1 MKVAEALARV
11 VTQPRLILLIV
22 AMLVL
27 AGLGSLSGM
36 ARQEDPAFPD
46 RVGLITVIYP
56 GATAETLER
65 LILEPLQE
73 EIAQV
78 EEIQEYNATARTGV
92 ALVNLSLQDAL
103 YDTDTG
109 WERVRIAMQRAQ
121 TEFPAGVLEMTLED
135 RLIGLPAV
143 VLAIAGSSSVVEMS
157 LAAEQLKRDLM
168 DLPGLSR
175 IELEGETSEQINI
188 ALHDAELVRLGIT
201 PNQLAQYI
209 VQRNQVSPGG
219 FIVVGDRRLNLLS
232 NNEFLDINAI
242 RSTQIPLPQGG
253 SVPLSAVA
261 EVWRSAT
268 EPPEPATFQD
278 GEQVVAL
285 ELFTI
290 KNQVDALQFG
300 DAVRARVATLHDE
313 YAPLEIREL
322 FFQPDQVADRLDNLM
337 GSLMLSMIIITVIL
351 FLGMGWRMGVT
362 VAGMLP
368 VVTLISL
375 GIYDMGGG
383 VLHQIAVIGA
393 VISLG
398 ILIDNAIVMVENIQ
412 HRLNQGATRQ
422 EAMLSSIAELA
433 GPLGASTGTT
443 LAAFTPLLLSSG
455 GTADFTRGIP
465 VMIMLTLTVSFFL
478 AVTLAPLASA
488 WFLKPATAKRSVW
501 IDRLGS
507 SAASLTRRA
516 PKSVILG
523 GTLLAMGSMALF
535 PYLNFQFFPNA
546 DRPQVVVEMFLPEGS
561 DIRQTHLLSQELE
574 GALRQQPG
582 VKTIHRFVGAT
593 GPGFYYNL
601 PNATQAPNRA
611 RLVVNMEALEQTAGL
626 MDWVRDFTARNHP
639 EYDIIAGTLA
649 QGPPRAAPVEI
660 RVFNADDEQRLAAAE
675 QVFQLLKNVPGA
687 VDVRHDIDTG
697 VPLLRLQV
705 DDASAQR
712 YGLSRADVA
721 QTLFARSFGQPIEQ
735 YRQELDPL
743 PIVLRSNQGA
753 QLDVEG
759 LLSSYVFNAA
769 GQAIPLSLIA
779 QTEADWQV
787 ASINHRN
794 GVRVLSITSGLADG
808 YSFSQIL
815 DVLNQRMAEEP
826 LPTGTRLEFGGD
838 QESSGEAN
846 SAILATAPIGI
857 LLLLFFLLLQFNSY
871 KRVGIILLTVPL
883 AAAGIFPG
891 LVLTDS
897 PFGFQ
902 PLLGIIALVGIVV
915 NNAIVLVDRMDQSMN
930 EGATVNDAVDE
941 AVRRR
946 TRPILLTTAT
956 TVTGLLPLAFS
967 SSTLW
972 PPMAWAIISGLL
984 ASTVLTL
991 LVVPAVCRLT
1001 LRPKQVT
1008 GHPSNSTASAAA

>member
-1 MKVAEALARV
+1 MKVAETLARV

-78 EEIQEYNATARTGV
+78 EEVEEYNATARTGV

-121 TEFPAGVLEMTLED
+121 TEFPDGVLEMTLED

-337 GSLMLSMIIITVIL
+337 GSLMLSMIIITAIL

-412 HRLNQGATRQ
+412 HRLNQGASRQ

-488 WFLKPATAKRSVW
+488 WFLKPATAKRSAW

-582 VKTIHRFVGAT
+582 VETIHRFVGAT

-626 MDWVRDFTARNHP
+626 MAWVRDFVARNHP

-660 RVFNADDEQRLAAAE
+660 RVFHADDESRLAAAE

-743 PIVLRSNQGA
+743 PIVLRSNQGT

>member
-201 PNQLAQYI
+201 PNQLAQFI

-300 DAVRARVATLHDE
+300 EAVRARVATLHDE

-337 GSLMLSMIIITVIL
+337 GSLMLSMIIITAIL

-412 HRLNQGATRQ
+412 HRLNQGASRQ

-743 PIVLRSNQGA
+743 PIVLRSNQGT

-759 LLSSYVFNAA
+759 LLSSYVFNAE

-815 DVLNQRMAEEP
+815 DMLNQRMADEP
-826 LPTGTRLEFGGD
+826 LPAGTRLEFGGD

-915 NNAIVLVDRMDQSMN
+915 NNAIVLIDRMDQSMN

>member
-1 MKVAEALARV
+1 MNVAQTLARV

-27 AGLGSLSGM
+27 AGVGSLSGM

-46 RVGLITVIYP
+46 RVGLITVLYP
-56 GATAETLER
+56 GATAETMER

-78 EEIQEYNATARTGV
+78 EEVQEYDATARTGV
-92 ALVNLSLQDAL
+92 ALVNLSLQDNL

-109 WERVRIAMQRAQ
+109 WERVRIAMERAQ
-121 TEFPAGVLEMTLED
+121 NEFPDGVLEMTLED

-143 VLAIAGSSSVVEMS
+143 VLSVAGSASVVEMS

-175 IELEGETSEQINI
+175 IELEGETREQINI
-188 ALHDAELVRLGIT
+188 ALHDAELVRLGVT

-232 NNEFLDINAI
+232 NNEFLDIDAI
-242 RSTQIPLPQGG
+242 RATQIPLSGGG

-290 KNQVDALQFG
+290 KNEVDALQFG
-300 DAVRARVATLHDE
+300 EAVRARVAALQPQ

-322 FFQPDQVADRLDNLM
+322 FFQPDQVADRLDNLL
-337 GSLMLSMIIITVIL
+337 GSLMFSMVIITVIL

-368 VVTLISL
+368 VVTLLSL

-412 HRLNQGATRQ
+412 HRLNEGATRQ
-422 EAMLSSIAELA
+422 QAMLSSIGELA

-488 WFLKPATAKRSVW
+488 WFLKPAPVMRSAW
-501 IDRLGS
+501 IDRMGN
-507 SAASLTRRA
+507 SAARLTRWA

-523 GTLLAMGSMALF
+523 GTLLALGSMALF

-546 DRPQVVVEMFLPEGS
+546 DRPQVVIEMFLPEGS
-561 DIRQTHLLSQELE
+561 DIRQTHLLSQDLE
-574 GALRQQPG
+574 QALRQQAG
-582 VKTIHRFVGAT
+582 VTSIHRFVGAT

-611 RLVVNMEALEQTAGL
+611 RLVVNMQALEQTAGL
-626 MDWVRDFTARNHP
+626 MSWVRDYTASNHP

-675 QVFQLLKNVPGA
+675 HIFRLLKGVPGA

-735 YRQELDPL
+735 YRQERDPL
-743 PIVLRSNQGA
+743 PIVLRSDDGT
-753 QLDVEG
+753 QLEVES
-759 LLSSYVFNAA
+759 LLSSYLFNAN
-769 GQAIPLSLIA
+769 GDAIPLSLIA

-815 DVLNQRMAEEP
+815 DVLNQRLADEP
-826 LPTGTRLEFGGD
+826 LPPGTRLEYGGD

-846 SAILATAPIGI
+846 SAILATAPVGI

-930 EGATVNDAVDE
+930 AGANINDAVDE
-941 AVRRR
+941 AVQRR

-1001 LRPKQVT
+1001 LRPKPVVEPE
-1008 GHPSNSTASAAA
+1008 GLPATA

>member
-1 MKVAEALARV
+1 MNFGSAIARV
-11 VTQPRLILLIV
+11 VTQPRLVLLIV
-22 AMLVL
+22 AMLTLV
-27 AGLGSLSGM
+27 GVGSLSGM

-46 RVGLITVIYP
+46 RGGLITVLYP
-56 GATAETLER
+56 GATAETMER
-65 LILEPLQE
+65 LILEPLQD
-73 EIAQV
+73 EISQV
-78 EEIQEYNATARTGV
+78 EEVQEYQATARTGV
-92 ALVNLSLQDAL
+92 ALVNVNLLDNL

-109 WERVRIAMQRAQ
+109 WDRVRIAMERAE
-121 TEFPAGVLEMTLED
+121 TEFPAGVQEMTLDD
-135 RLIGLPAV
+135 RLTGLPAV
-143 VLAIAGSSSVVEMS
+143 VLAVAGSPSVVELS
-157 LAAEQLKRDLM
+157 LAAEQLKRDLL

-175 IELEGETSEQINI
+175 IELEGETEEQINI

-201 PNQLAQYI
+201 PNQLGQFIA
-209 VQRNQVSPGG
+209 QRNQVSPGG

-232 NNEFLDINAI
+232 NNEFLSLEAI
-242 RSTQIPLPQGG
+242 RGTQIPLPQGG
-253 SVPLSAVA
+253 SVPLAAVA
-261 EVWRSAT
+261 EVWRSAV
-268 EPPEPATFQD
+268 EPPAPATFQD

-290 KNQVDALQFG
+290 KNEVDALLFG
-300 DAVRARVATLHDE
+300 DNVRARLEQLRPD

-322 FFQPDQVADRLDNLM
+322 FFQPDQVADRLNNLM
-337 GSLMLSMIIITVIL
+337 GSLMLSMLIITTIL

-362 VAGMLP
+362 VAMMLP

-375 GIYDMGGG
+375 GIYNFGGG

-412 HRLNQGATRQ
+412 HRLNEGASRQ
-422 EAMLSSIAELA
+422 QAMLDAVGELA

-478 AVTLAPLASA
+478 AVSIAPLASA
-488 WFLKPATAKRSVW
+488 WFLKPATISHSVW
-501 IDRLGS
+501 IDRLGNN
-507 SAASLTRRA
+507 AAALSRRFPRLVIVA
-516 PKSVILG
+516 GVILAG
-523 GTLLAMGSMALF
+523 GSMMLF

-574 GALRQQPG
+574 TALRGRPG
-582 VKTIHRFVGAT
+582 VVSVHRFVGAT

-611 RLVVNMEALEQTAGL
+611 RLVVNTKTLAQTAPL
-626 MDWVRDFTARNHP
+626 IDWVRDYTGSNFP
-639 EYDIIAGTLA
+639 EYDIIASTLA

-660 RVFNADDEQRLAAAE
+660 RVFHADDETRLLAAE
-675 QVFQLLKNVPGA
+675 QVFSHLKSVPGA

-697 VPLLRLQV
+697 VPVLRLNV

-721 QTLFARSFGQPIEQ
+721 RTLFSRSFGQPVEQ

-743 PIVLRSNQGA
+743 PILLRSNEGTG
-753 QLDVEG
+753 LDVEG
-759 LLSSYVFNAA
+759 LLSSYVFNAL
-769 GQAIPLSLIA
+769 GEPIPLSLIA

-794 GVRVLSITSGLADG
+794 GVRVLSITSGLDDG

-815 DVLNQRMAEEP
+815 DGLNARLADQP
-826 LPTGTRLEFGGD
+826 LPPGTRLEFGGD

-915 NNAIVLVDRMDQSMN
+915 NNAIVLVDRMDQGLRQGMPI
-930 EGATVNDAVDE
+930 NDAVDE
-941 AVRRR
+941 AIQRR

-991 LVVPAVCRLT
+991 LVVPAVCRLS
-1001 LRPKQVT
+1001 LKSARPVGGQQ
-1008 GHPSNSTASAAA
+1008 TAEPVIA

>member
-78 EEIQEYNATARTGV
+78 EEVQEYNATARTGV

-219 FIVVGDRRLNLLS
+219 FIVVGDRRVNLLS

-412 HRLNQGATRQ
+412 HRLNQGASRQ

-488 WFLKPATAKRSVW
+488 WFLKPATAKRSAW
-501 IDRLGS
+501 ICLLYTSPSPRDVEESRMPS
-507 SAASLTRRA
+507 SA
-516 PKSVILG
+516 
-523 GTLLAMGSMALF
+523 
-535 PYLNFQFFPNA
+535 
-546 DRPQVVVEMFLPEGS
+546 
-561 DIRQTHLLSQELE
+561 
-574 GALRQQPG
+574 
-582 VKTIHRFVGAT
+582 
-593 GPGFYYNL
+593 
-601 PNATQAPNRA
+601 
-611 RLVVNMEALEQTAGL
+611 
-626 MDWVRDFTARNHP
+626 
-639 EYDIIAGTLA
+639 
-649 QGPPRAAPVEI
+649 
-660 RVFNADDEQRLAAAE
+660 
-675 QVFQLLKNVPGA
+675 
-687 VDVRHDIDTG
+687 
-697 VPLLRLQV
+697 
-705 DDASAQR
+705 
-712 YGLSRADVA
+712 
-721 QTLFARSFGQPIEQ
+721 
-735 YRQELDPL
+735 
-743 PIVLRSNQGA
+743 
-753 QLDVEG
+753 
-759 LLSSYVFNAA
+759 
-769 GQAIPLSLIA
+769 
-779 QTEADWQV
+779 
-787 ASINHRN
+787 
-794 GVRVLSITSGLADG
+794 
-808 YSFSQIL
+808 
-815 DVLNQRMAEEP
+815 
-826 LPTGTRLEFGGD
+826 
-838 QESSGEAN
+838 
-846 SAILATAPIGI
+846 
-857 LLLLFFLLLQFNSY
+857 
-871 KRVGIILLTVPL
+871 
-883 AAAGIFPG
+883 
-891 LVLTDS
+891 
-897 PFGFQ
+897 
-902 PLLGIIALVGIVV
+902 
-915 NNAIVLVDRMDQSMN
+915 
-930 EGATVNDAVDE
+930 
-941 AVRRR
+941 
-946 TRPILLTTAT
+946 
-956 TVTGLLPLAFS
+956 
-967 SSTLW
+967 
-972 PPMAWAIISGLL
+972 
-984 ASTVLTL
+984 
-991 LVVPAVCRLT
+991 
-1001 LRPKQVT
+1001 
-1008 GHPSNSTASAAA
+1008 